1 MVPGA
6 HPSAAAD
13 FRTLKPRTSE
23 SRDRAENVKLQ
34 LAVWH
39 GRVDPL
45 GRHQIDARAI
55 RWPGLRPNRIAV
67 DGSILRSVI
76 SRRSWRQRRAV
87 PRFLLSQFC
96 GNLPKQTGRERPHV
110 ERLTRFEFELLRVL
124 VARAVEHR
132 RGDAHGQGPIGRL
145 LGFLQHFFEDIER
158 GMLERPQTLDRLLLH
173 VRRRA
178 TVITADSAT

>member
-45 GRHQIDARAI
+45 GRHQIDDKRTE
-55 RWPGLRPNRIAV
+55 LV
-67 DGSILRSVI
+67 
-76 SRRSWRQRRAV
+76 
-87 PRFLLSQFC
+87 SQ
-96 GNLPKQTGRERPHV
+96 GDQMAG
-110 ERLTRFEFELLRVL
+110 
-124 VARAVEHR
+124 VA
-132 RGDAHGQGPIGRL
+132 
-145 LGFLQHFFEDIER
+145 
-158 GMLERPQTLDRLLLH
+158 T
-173 VRRRA
+173 
-178 TVITADSAT
+178 